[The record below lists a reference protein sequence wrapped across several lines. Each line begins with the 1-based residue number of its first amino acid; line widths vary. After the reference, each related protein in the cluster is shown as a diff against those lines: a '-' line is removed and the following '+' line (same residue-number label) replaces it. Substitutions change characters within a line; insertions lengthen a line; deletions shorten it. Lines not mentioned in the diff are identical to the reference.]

1 MNDSTGPTE
10 ESPEPH
16 LAPPTAANDPS
27 TTYKVEKQRTMKTE
41 SVAKVALLVAL
52 IGSFLPWARVLFFT
66 INGTDG
72 DGIITA
78 IASGLALI
86 LIFVASN
93 RMASNRSASGT
104 LIIATL
110 SAVVAAGVYVYD
122 FINVTSLSDDTSSDF
137 IEISVE
143 PQIGLIIGSVGAVV
157 GALATIGLASRSIK
171 RRTPSV

>member
-1 MNDSTGPTE
+1 MNNSNGPVGQ
-10 ESPEPH
+10 SPEPQ
-16 LAPPTAANDPS
+16 LPPPTTSNDPS
-27 TTYKVEKQRTMKTE
+27 ATYKVDKQQTIRIET
-41 SVAKVALLVAL
+41 VAKVALLVAL
-52 IGSFLPWARVLFFT
+52 IGSFLPWARVFFFT

-93 RMASNRSASGT
+93 RTASNRSASGA
-104 LIIATL
+104 LVIAAL

-122 FINVTSLSDDTSSDF
+122 FINVTSLSDDTSNDF

-143 PQIGLIIGSVGAVV
+143 PQMGLIIGSVGAVV
-157 GALATIGLASRSIK
+157 GALATIGVAFRSLK
-171 RRTPSV
+171 RRISTS